1 MRQSRR
7 IPITVKPKY
16 AIVVD
21 GETEFWYIQMLKRN
35 EKLISV
41 DLKPEI
47 PQRKKLLEQ
56 YNKVVELAKDY
67 DKVYWIIDF
76 DVINKETREA
86 KKGEKTALQELKEY
100 TNSIPKKYSNIVI
113 VIINNPCFEYW
124 LLLHFE
130 ATSKFY
136 TTYSDLVKQLKK
148 HLPDYDKS
156 QVYYTKQ
163 NKDIYL
169 RLFSQLPTAIAN
181 AKKLKEFDFDNP
193 NTGVSQMH
201 FLLENIGVTKES

>member
-1 MRQSRR
+1 MRQNRR
-7 IPITVKPKY
+7 IPITVKSKY

-21 GETEFWYIQMLKRN
+21 GDTEFWYIQMLKRN
-35 EKLISV
+35 EKLVSF

-47 PQRKKLLEQ
+47 PQRKKISEQ
-56 YNKVVELAKDY
+56 YNKVVELSKDY

-76 DVINKETREA
+76 DVINKERREA
-86 KKGEKTALQELKEY
+86 KKGGKTALQELKEY
-100 TNSIPKKYSNIVI
+100 TNNITKKYSNVVI

-130 ATSKFY
+130 FTSKFY
-136 TTYSDLVKQLKK
+136 TSYSDLVKQLKK
-148 HLPDYDKS
+148 YLPDYHKS

-169 RLFSQLPTAIAN
+169 QLSSQLQTAITN
-181 AKKLKEFDFDNP
+181 AKKLKEFDLDNP

-201 FLLENIGVTKES
+201 FLLENIGIGKKK

>member
-1 MRQSRR
+1 MRQSRK

-35 EKLISV
+35 EKLVSV

-47 PQRKKLLEQ
+47 PQRKKLSEQ
-56 YNKVVELAKDY
+56 YAKVLELSKDY

-76 DVINKETREA
+76 DVINKETQEA

-100 TNSIPKKYSNIVI
+100 NDNITKKYSNIVI

-130 ATSKFY
+130 VTSKFY
-136 TTYSDLVKQLKK
+136 SSYADLVKQLKK

-169 RLFSQLPTAIAN
+169 RLSTQLPTAIAN
-181 AKKLKEFDFDNP
+181 AKKLKTFDFDNP

-201 FLLENIGVTKES
+201 FLLENIGIKQ

>member
-1 MRQSRR
+1 MRQNRK
-7 IPITVKPKY
+7 IPIKIKPKY
-16 AIVVD
+16 AVVVD

-47 PQRKKLLEQ
+47 PQKKKLSEQ
-56 YNKVVELAKDY
+56 YSKVIDLSKDY

-86 KKGEKTALQELKEY
+86 KRGAKTALQELKEY
-100 TNSIPKKYSNIVI
+100 SNNIERNYKNIVI
-113 VIINNPCFEYW
+113 VIVNNPCFEYW

-136 TTYSDLVKQLKK
+136 SSYDELIRQLKRY
-148 HLPDYDKS
+148 LSDYEKS
-156 QVYYTKQ
+156 QNYYTKQ

-169 RLFSQLPTAIAN
+169 RLASKLPDAITN
-181 AKKLKEFDFDNP
+181 AKRLNDFDFDTP
-193 NTGVSQMH
+193 NRGISQMH
-201 FLLENIGVTKES
+201 FLLEEIGIK